1 MADNNKLQTVKD
13 VNATMERYGVKSDLL
28 ANKAMT
34 VGEFSQLVSQI
45 QFPAMSEEVLEAFN
59 DYLYSNYSKV
69 FIMYNFYESKN
80 VPGYVTVDLGFET
93 KEIDIQESVGC
104 KVLNVSHSS
113 NTFSVSC
120 EQRFKA
126 AWFISQRKVAVF
138 KDESMA
144 DFNPNG
150 DSSMLLLFFG
160 D

>member
-1 MADNNKLQTVKD
+1 MADNNKLQTVSD
-13 VNATMERYGVKSDLL
+13 VNATMERYGVKSDLP

-45 QFPAMSEEVLEAFN
+45 NMTAMSEEVLEAFN

-104 KVLNVSHSS
+104 KVLNVHSS
-113 NTFSVSC
+113 SAFSVSC